1 MFSANSRAAL
11 STYRNVG
18 VESIVESASPPR
30 LVLMLF
36 DGARAAVASAIANL
50 RNGNVPAK
58 CQAISKAMAIIDGGL
73 NGSLDLNVGGELAK
87 DLSGLYDYMT
97 RRLLQANLN
106 NDLAAL
112 EEVAKLL
119 EELGSAWEILA
130 GTPVAP
136 VTRSPAPQPLPRATT
151 LSYGAA

>member
-1 MFSANSRAAL
+1 MFSANPRAAMNA
-11 STYRNVG
+11 YRGVG
-18 VESIVESASPPR
+18 VESIVDSASPHR

-58 CQAISKAMAIIDGGL
+58 CEAISKAMAIIDGGL
-73 NGSLDLNVGGELAK
+73 NASLDLNVGGELAK
-87 DLSGLYDYMT
+87 GLS
-97 RRLLQANLN
+97 NLN

-112 EEVAKLL
+112 EEVSRLL
-119 EELGSAWEILA
+119 EQLGSAWATLA
-130 GTPVAP
+130 AAPVAP
-136 VTRSPAPQPLPRATT
+136 VTKSPAPQPPLRATT

>member
-1 MFSANSRAAL
+1 MFSANPRAAMNA
-11 STYRNVG
+11 YRGVG
-18 VESIVESASPPR
+18 VESIVDSASPHR

-58 CQAISKAMAIIDGGL
+58 CEAISKAMAIIDGGL
-73 NGSLDLNVGGELAK
+73 NASLDLNVGGELAK
-87 DLSGLYDYMT
+87 GLSDLYDYMT

-112 EEVAKLL
+112 EEVARLL
-119 EELGSAWEILA
+119 EQLGSAWATLA
-130 GTPVAP
+130 AAPVAP
-136 VTRSPAPQPLPRATT
+136 VTKSAAPQPHPRATNF
-151 LSYGAA
+151 SYGAA